1 MQRADRAVE
10 LFREGRACSQAVLLA
25 WSPDFGLDDET
36 ALRLTAPFGS
46 GMRLGGTCGA
56 LTGALMV
63 LGLAMCDERCA
74 TREGRALTAAPIGT
88 LTERFAAGAGAT
100 DCPGILGCDLRDPDV
115 AARAR
120 AAGLCESRCAP
131 AVRIAAEIL
140 EDLLPSS

>member
-10 LFREGRACSQAVLLA
+10 LFREGKGCAQAVLLA

-36 ALRLTAPFGS
+36 ALRLAAPFGS

-63 LGLAMCDERCA
+63 LGLATCGERYA
-74 TREGRALTAAPIGT
+74 TREGRALAAESMAA
-88 LTERFAAGAGAT
+88 LSERFAAGTGAT
-100 DCPGILGCDLRDPDV
+100 DCPGVLGCDLREPDV
-115 AARAR
+115 AARVR
-120 AAGLCESRCAP
+120 AEGLYESRCAP
-131 AVRIAAEIL
+131 AVRVAAEIL